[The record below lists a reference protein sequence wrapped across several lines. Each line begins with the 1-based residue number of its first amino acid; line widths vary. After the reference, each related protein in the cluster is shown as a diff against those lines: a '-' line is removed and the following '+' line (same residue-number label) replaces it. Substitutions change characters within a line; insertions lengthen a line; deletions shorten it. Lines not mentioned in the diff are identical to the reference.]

1 MYSLANKMKP
11 KAAEKKNVAV
21 IGLGRF
27 GEAVAM
33 RLVELGHEV
42 IGIDGNAEIVQ
53 KLADDLPHV
62 VQADSTE
69 AEAMRT
75 LGVNEVD
82 FAVVA
87 IGSSLEGSVLSVLAL
102 QELGVKEIWAKAS
115 TRQHGLILERMGVT
129 KVVYPEADRG
139 KALAEQLCGA

>member
-1 MYSLANKMKP
+1 MAKRAKT
-11 KAAEKKNVAV
+11 AEKKNVAV

-27 GEAVAM
+27 GEAVAL

-42 IGIDGNAEIVQ
+42 VGIDGNAEIVQ

-69 AEAMRT
+69 AEALRA

-82 FAVVA
+82 YAVVA
-87 IGSSLEGSVLSVLAL
+87 IGASLEGSVLSVLAL
-102 QELGVKEIWAKAS
+102 QELGIKDIWAKAS
-115 TRQHGLILERMGVT
+115 TRQHGLILTRLGVS
-129 KVVYPEADRG
+129 KVVFPEADMG
-139 KALAEQLCGA
+139 HTLAEQLCGA

>member
-1 MYSLANKMKP
+1 MAKGTKT
-11 KAAEKKNVAV
+11 AEKKSVAV

-27 GEAVAM
+27 GEAVAL

-42 IGIDGNAEIVQ
+42 VGIDGSAEIVQ

-69 AEAMRT
+69 AEALRA

-82 FAVVA
+82 YAVVA

-102 QELGVKEIWAKAS
+102 QELGITDIWAKAS
-115 TRQHGLILERMGVT
+115 TRQHGLILSRLGVS
-129 KVVYPEADRG
+129 KVVFPEADMGR
-139 KALAEQLCGA
+139 ALAEQLCGA

>member
-1 MYSLANKMKP
+1 MAKKMNP
-11 KAAEKKNVAV
+11 QTAVKKNVAV

-27 GEAVAM
+27 GEAVAVRM
-33 RLVELGHEV
+33 VELGHEV

-69 AEAMRT
+69 VEALMA

-102 QELGVKEIWAKAS
+102 QELGVKQIWAKAS
-115 TRQHGLILERMGVT
+115 TRQHGLILGRLGVT

>member
-1 MYSLANKMKP
+1 MAKRSKT
-11 KAAEKKNVAV
+11 AEKKNVAV

-27 GEAVAM
+27 GEAVAL

-42 IGIDGNAEIVQ
+42 VGIDGNAEIVQ

-69 AEAMRT
+69 AEALRA

-82 FAVVA
+82 YAVVA
-87 IGSSLEGSVLSVLAL
+87 IGASLEGSVLSVLAL
-102 QELGVKEIWAKAS
+102 QELGDDVMVLNLRGSAREAVGNREGAKESYRQAS
-115 TRQHGLILERMGVT
+115 RVDPI
-129 KVVYPEADRG
+129 EALRH
-139 KALAEQLCGA
+139 E

>member
-1 MYSLANKMKP
+1 MANNA
-11 KAAEKKNVAV
+11 KAVVKKSVAV

-27 GEAVAM
+27 GEAVAVRM
-33 RLVELGHEV
+33 VELGHEV

-69 AEAMRT
+69 VEALMA

-102 QELGVKEIWAKAS
+102 QELGVKQIWAKAS
-115 TRQHGLILERMGVT
+115 TRQHGLILGRLGVT

>member
-1 MYSLANKMKP
+1 
-11 KAAEKKNVAV
+11 
-21 IGLGRF
+21 
-27 GEAVAM
+27 
-33 RLVELGHEV
+33 LGHEV
-42 IGIDGNAEIVQ
+42 VGIDGNGEIVQ
-53 KLADDLPHV
+53 RLADDLPHV
-62 VQADSTE
+62 VRADSTD
-69 AEAMRT
+69 AEAMKA

-102 QELGVKEIWAKAS
+102 QELGVKQIWAKAS
-115 TRQHGLILERMGVT
+115 TRQHGLILGRLGVT

>member
-1 MYSLANKMKP
+1 LAKRAKT
-11 KAAEKKNVAV
+11 AEKKNVAV

-27 GEAVAM
+27 GEAVAL

-42 IGIDGNAEIVQ
+42 VGIDGNAEIVQ

-69 AEAMRT
+69 AEALRA

-82 FAVVA
+82 YAVVA
-87 IGSSLEGSVLSVLAL
+87 IGGSLEGSVLSVLAL
-102 QELGVKEIWAKAS
+102 QELGIKDIWAKAS
-115 TRQHGLILERMGVT
+115 TRQHGLILTRLGVL
-129 KVVYPEADRG
+129 KVVFPEADMG
-139 KALAEQLCGA
+139 HALAEQLCGA

>member
-1 MYSLANKMKP
+1 MAKRAKT
-11 KAAEKKNVAV
+11 AEKKNVAV

-27 GEAVAM
+27 GEAVAL

-42 IGIDGNAEIVQ
+42 VGIDGNAEIVQ

-69 AEAMRT
+69 AEALRA

-82 FAVVA
+82 YAVVA
-87 IGSSLEGSVLSVLAL
+87 IGGSLEGSVLSVLAL
-102 QELGVKEIWAKAS
+102 QELGIKDIWAKAS
-115 TRQHGLILERMGVT
+115 TRQHGLILTRLGVL
-129 KVVYPEADRG
+129 KVVFPEADMG
-139 KALAEQLCGA
+139 HALAEQLCGA

>member
-1 MYSLANKMKP
+1 MAKRAKT
-11 KAAEKKNVAV
+11 AEKKNVAV

-27 GEAVAM
+27 GEAVAL

-42 IGIDGNAEIVQ
+42 VGIDGSTEIVQ

-69 AEAMRT
+69 AEALRA

-82 FAVVA
+82 YAVVA
-87 IGSSLEGSVLSVLAL
+87 IGASLEDSVLSVLAL
-102 QELGVKEIWAKAS
+102 QELGIKDIWAKAS
-115 TRQHGLILERMGVT
+115 TRQHGLILTRLGVL
-129 KVVYPEADRG
+129 KVVFPEADMG
-139 KALAEQLCGA
+139 HALAEQLCGA

>member
-1 MYSLANKMKP
+1 LAKKP
-11 KAAEKKNVAV
+11 KAAEKKSVAV

-27 GEAVAM
+27 GTAVAR

-42 IGIDGNAEIVQ
+42 VGIDGSPEIVQ

-69 AEAMRT
+69 VEALQA

-87 IGSSLEGSVLSVLAL
+87 IGESLENSVLSVLAL
-102 QELGVKEIWAKAS
+102 HELGIREIWAKAS
-115 TRQHGLILERMGVT
+115 TKQHGLILTRLGVT
-129 KVVYPEADRG
+129 KVVFPEADMGR
-139 KALAEQLCGA
+139 ALAEDLCRA

>member
-1 MYSLANKMKP
+1 MCSLAR
-11 KAAEKKNVAV
+11 KAKNVDKKSVAV

-42 IGIDGNAEIVQ
+42 VCIDDNAEVVQ

-69 AEAMRT
+69 AEALAA

-87 IGSSLEGSVLSVLAL
+87 IGASIEGSVLSVLAL
-102 QELGVKEIWAKAS
+102 QELGVREIWAKAS
-115 TRQHGLILERMGVT
+115 TRQHGLILERLGVT
-129 KVVYPEADRG
+129 KVVYPEADMGR
-139 KALAEQLCGA
+139 ALAEQLCGA